1 MSNRS
6 INLKTIGI
14 DIGHNV
20 NFDGGAVGIRKE
32 DELNKLVGE
41 VLIEKFRAIGIKV
54 INCTPKSA
62 NSIYDSLNQRCIVAN
77 VGNVDFFISIHHNAG
92 GGEGA
97 EVLCY
102 GSGIAKEVGKS
113 ILNELS
119 KIGLKNRGVKYRK
132 DLFVLKETKMKAIL
146 VECAFCDSGKD
157 MSDYDYCKIANA
169 IFNGISSSFEISLG
183 DNNENSSNVLYHTV
197 VSSDTLSTIA
207 KRYGVS
213 VDMLVEINGIRNRNF
228 IVVGQKIIVL

>member
-1 MSNRS
+1 MSNKS

-20 NFDGGAVGIRKE
+20 NFDSGAVGIRRE
-32 DELNKLVGE
+32 DELNKLVGKA
-41 VLIEKFRAIGIKV
+41 LIEKFKVMGINV
-54 INCTPKSA
+54 VNCTPKSA
-62 NSIYDSLNQRCIVAN
+62 ISLYNSLNQRCISAN
-77 VGNVDFFISIHHNAG
+77 TGNVDFFISIHHNAG

-102 GSGIAKEVGKS
+102 GSGIAEEVGNS

-132 DLFVLKETKMKAIL
+132 DLFVLNKTKMKAIL
-146 VECAFCDSGKD
+146 VECAFCDSEKD
-157 MSDYDYCKIANA
+157 MSDYDYCKTANA
-169 IFNGISSSFEISLG
+169 IFNGICSKFKISVG
-183 DNNENSSNVLYHTV
+183 SNNENSSNVLYHTV
-197 VSSDTLSTIA
+197 VSGDTLIGIA

-213 VDMLVEINGIRNRNF
+213 VDMLVKINGIGDRNF
-228 IVVGQKIIVL
+228 IVVGQSIRVN